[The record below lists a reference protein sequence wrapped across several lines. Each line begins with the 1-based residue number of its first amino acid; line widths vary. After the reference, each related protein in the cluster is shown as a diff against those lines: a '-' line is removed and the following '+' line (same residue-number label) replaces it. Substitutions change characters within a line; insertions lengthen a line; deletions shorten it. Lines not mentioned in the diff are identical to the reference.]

1 MFYTLLKAFFKI
13 LFKLAFRWE
22 VKGQENIPAQGPLVI
37 ASNHQSL
44 WDPPFLGTAATRK
57 VYFMAKEELFQVPVF
72 AGAIRWL
79 GAFPV
84 KRGSADR
91 QAVKR
96 MLEILVAG
104 QVLGVFPEGTR
115 GKNGVLGEPEPGMAM
130 MALKTGTTVV
140 PVAVQGTDFRS
151 GGWPRF
157 SVYFGKAIP
166 VERTKPVKEAV
177 DALSQRIMREIGMLM
192 AQKESE

>member
-1 MFYTLLKAFFKI
+1 MYSLVRFFLYW
-13 LFKLAFRWE
+13 LFRLVFRCR
-22 VKGQENIPAQGPLVI
+22 VYGVENIPATGAVII
-37 ASNHQSL
+37 ASNHIGNF
-44 WDPPFLGTAATRK
+44 DPPVIGCQLPRRI
-57 VYFMAKEELFQVPVF
+57 YFMAKEELFQVPVF

-151 GGWPRF
+151 GGWPAF

>member
-1 MFYTLLKAFFKI
+1 MYSLVRFFLYW
-13 LFKLAFRWE
+13 LFRLVFRCR
-22 VKGQENIPAQGPLVI
+22 VCGTENIPAAGAVII
-37 ASNHQSL
+37 ASNHIGNF
-44 WDPPFLGTAATRK
+44 DPPLIGCHLPRRI
-57 VYFMAKEELFQVPVF
+57 YFMAKEELFRFPVF
-72 AGAIRWL
+72 ADVIRWL

-115 GKNGVLGEPEPGMAM
+115 GKNGILGEPEPGMAM
-130 MALKTGTTVV
+130 MAIKTGTTIV
-140 PVAVQGTDFRS
+140 PVAVKGTDFRS
-151 GGWPRF
+151 GGWPKF
-157 SVYFGKAIP
+157 SVSFGKAIP
-166 VERTKPVKEAV
+166 VKRAKPDKEAV
-177 DALSQRIMREIGMLM
+177 DALSQQIMREIGMLM

>member
-1 MFYTLLKAFFKI
+1 MYSLVRFFLYW
-13 LFKLAFRWE
+13 LFRLVFRCR
-22 VKGQENIPAQGPLVI
+22 VCGTENIPAAGAVII
-37 ASNHQSL
+37 ASNHIGNF
-44 WDPPFLGTAATRK
+44 DPPLIGCHLPRRI
-57 VYFMAKEELFQVPVF
+57 YFMAKEELFRFPVF
-72 AGAIRWL
+72 ADVIRWL

-115 GKNGVLGEPEPGMAM
+115 GKNGILGEPEPGMAI
-130 MALKTGTTVV
+130 MAIKTGTTIV

-151 GGWPRF
+151 GGWPKF
-157 SVYFGKAIP
+157 SVSFGKAIP
-166 VERTKPVKEAV
+166 VKRAKPDKEAV
-177 DALSQRIMREIGMLM
+177 DALSQQIMREIGMLM

>member
-1 MFYTLLKAFFKI
+1 MYRLVS
-13 LFKLAFRWE
+13 LFLYGLFRF
-22 VKGQENIPAQGPLVI
+22 VFRCRVYGVENIPATGAVII
-37 ASNHQSL
+37 ASNHIGNF
-44 WDPPFLGTAATRK
+44 DPPVIGCQLSRRI
-57 VYFMAKEELFQVPVF
+57 YFMAKEELFRVPIL
-72 AGAIRWL
+72 AGVIRWL

-91 QAVKR
+91 HAVKR

-140 PVAVQGTDFRS
+140 PVAVKGTDFRG
-151 GGWPRF
+151 GGWPTF
-157 SVYFGKAIP
+157 SVSFGKAIP
-166 VERTKPVKEAV
+166 VERTKPDKEMV
-177 DALSQRIMREIGMLM
+177 DALSQRIMQEIGMLM
-192 AQKESE
+192 TQKERK

>member
-1 MFYTLLKAFFKI
+1 MYSLVRFFLYW
-13 LFKLAFRWE
+13 LFRLVFRCR
-22 VKGQENIPAQGPLVI
+22 VCGTENIPATGSVII
-37 ASNHQSL
+37 ASNHIGNF
-44 WDPPFLGTAATRK
+44 DPPLIGCHIPRRI
-57 VYFMAKEELFQVPVF
+57 YFMAKEELFRFPVF
-72 AGAIRWL
+72 ADVIRWL

-130 MALKTGTTVV
+130 MALKTGTTIV
-140 PVAVQGTDFRS
+140 PVAVKGTDFRS
-151 GGWPRF
+151 GGWPKF
-157 SVYFGKAIP
+157 SVSFGKAIL
-166 VERTKPVKEAV
+166 VARTKPDKEAV
-177 DALSQRIMREIGMLM
+177 DALSQQIMREIGILM

>member
-1 MFYTLLKAFFKI
+1 MYSLVRFFLYW
-13 LFKLAFRWE
+13 LFRLAFRCR
-22 VKGQENIPAQGPLVI
+22 VCGTENIPATGAVII
-37 ASNHQSL
+37 ASNHIGNF
-44 WDPPFLGTAATRK
+44 DPPLIGCHIPRRI
-57 VYFMAKEELFQVPVF
+57 YFMAKEELFRFPVF
-72 AGAIRWL
+72 ADVIRWL

-130 MALKTGTTVV
+130 MALKTGTTIV
-140 PVAVQGTDFRS
+140 PVAVKGTDFRS
-151 GGWPRF
+151 GGWPKF
-157 SVYFGKAIP
+157 SVSFGKAIL
-166 VERTKPVKEAV
+166 VARTKPDKEAV
-177 DALSQRIMREIGMLM
+177 DALSQQIMREIGMLM

>member
-1 MFYTLLKAFFKI
+1 MYSLVRFFLYW
-13 LFKLAFRWE
+13 LFRLVFRCR
-22 VKGQENIPAQGPLVI
+22 VCGTENIPATGAVII
-37 ASNHQSL
+37 ASNHIGNF
-44 WDPPFLGTAATRK
+44 DPPLIGCHIPRRI
-57 VYFMAKEELFQVPVF
+57 YFMAKEELFRFPIF
-72 AGAIRWL
+72 ADVIRWL

-140 PVAVQGTDFRS
+140 PVAVTGTDFRG
-151 GGWPRF
+151 GGWPKF
-157 SVYFGKAIP
+157 SVSFGKAIP
-166 VERTKPVKEAV
+166 VARTKPDKEAV
-177 DALSQRIMREIGMLM
+177 DDLSQQIMREIGMLM

>member
-1 MFYTLLKAFFKI
+1 MYSLVRFFLYW
-13 LFKLAFRWE
+13 LFRLVFRCR
-22 VKGQENIPAQGPLVI
+22 VCGTENIPATGAVII
-37 ASNHQSL
+37 ASNHIGNF
-44 WDPPFLGTAATRK
+44 DPPLIGCHIPRRI
-57 VYFMAKEELFQVPVF
+57 YFMAKEELFRFPIF
-72 AGAIRWL
+72 ADVIRWL

-130 MALKTGTTVV
+130 MALKTGTTIV
-140 PVAVQGTDFRS
+140 PVAVKGTDFRS
-151 GGWPRF
+151 GGWPKF
-157 SVYFGKAIP
+157 SVSFGKAIL
-166 VERTKPVKEAV
+166 VARTKPDKEAV
-177 DALSQRIMREIGMLM
+177 DALSQQIMREIGILM